1 MPRLSKAR
9 RELLTSLMKDT
20 IFEATTSVLCEHGV
34 DGTTM
39 NRVAE
44 AANLAKSSLYD
55 YFQSKEELLAFVA
68 DRVMVP
74 TAQWFED
81 IAHLDLPAVGK
92 LREIVRKA
100 FASAERHRALLLL
113 LLRDDLLDVKESSK
127 LSVRSR
133 VVQTL
138 SAVFEQGMAEGQFRR
153 EDTARLSR
161 LFMACL
167 GEFCEMWLAGDP
179 PEEIEDCVETLL
191 RIFLHGVSTNGVSTN
206 GVSTN
211 GVSTNGV

>member
-9 RELLTSLMKDT
+9 RELLTTMMKDT
-20 IFEATTSVLCEHGV
+20 IFEATSSVLCQHGV

-55 YFQSKEELLAFVA
+55 YFPEQRRVA
-68 DRVMVP
+68 GVRGRP
-74 TAQWFED
+74 HHGSRRPSSSRTLP
-81 IAHLDLPAVGK
+81 ILDLPATEK

-100 FASAERHRALLLL
+100 FASVERHRALLLL
-113 LLRDDLLDVKESSK
+113 LLRDDLRDVAESSK

-153 EDTARLSR
+153 EDTARAIALVHGLPGRVLRDVARWRTNPRRSR
-161 LFMACL
+161 IASRSCCGSSCTAFRRTARV
-167 GEFCEMWLAGDP
+167 A
-179 PEEIEDCVETLL
+179 
-191 RIFLHGVSTNGVSTN
+191 VSPTVDRR
-206 GVSTN
+206 
-211 GVSTNGV
+211 

>member
-1 MPRLSKAR
+1 MPRLSQAR
-9 RELLTSLMKDT
+9 RELLNTMMKDT
-20 IFEATTSVLCEHGV
+20 ILEATTAVLCQHGV

-55 YFQSKEELLAFVA
+55 YFQSKDELLAFVA

-74 TAQWFED
+74 TAALFEE
-81 IAHLDLPAVGK
+81 IAHRELSATEK

-100 FASAERHRALLLL
+100 FASVETHRALLVL
-113 LLRDDLLDVKESSK
+113 LLRDDLRDVAESSK

-138 SAVFEQGMAEGQFRR
+138 SAVFQQGVTEGEFRS
-153 EDTARLSR
+153 EDLTQLSR
-161 LFMACL
+161 LFMAGL
-167 GEFCEMWLAGDP
+167 GEFCEMRLAADQ
-179 PEEIEDCVETLL
+179 PEEVETCVATLL
-191 RIFLHGVSTNGVSTN
+191 RIFLHGISTHGVSA
-206 GVSTN
+206 GPSE
-211 GVSTNGV
+211 G